1 MSIKYQRQTIGVEKK
16 LGFLYVPAQGQEY
29 MPKKNGEFSILL
41 QGEKKPIKLR
51 YNADHK
57 RVFGLAAWYNK
68 FKVKA
73 GTILDIEL
81 NGSLMKLSLASAAEQ
96 PDNESEESEK
106 LVDISGL
113 SSGIKGNI
121 VEDRIKELIL
131 LYGQGLLNVYKPVV
145 DNRGIDL
152 IVMRN
157 GVFMPIFIQVKSR
170 FNAVQNGSLLIDVGD
185 NTFTPHHSFYI
196 LGVAFN
202 PETLEIEDKL
212 LLVPSKDYAEDS
224 NIMTAKG
231 RTFRRLTVSM
241 KDNTKAAGAKYFIRK
256 SELVEKLMEK
266 FEEMEKYLK

>member
-41 QGEKKPIKLR
+41 QGERKPIKLR

-57 RVFGLAAWYNK
+57 RIFGLAAWYNK
-68 FKVKA
+68 FNVKA
-73 GTILDIEL
+73 GTILNIEL
-81 NGSLMKLSLASAAEQ
+81 DNSLMKLSIASVTEQ
-96 PDNESEESEK
+96 PDDEEEESEK
-106 LVDISGL
+106 LIDISGL

-157 GVFMPIFIQVKSR
+157 GVFMPIFLQVKSR
-170 FNAVQNGSLLIDVGD
+170 FNAVKNGSLLIDVGD
-185 NTFTPHHSFYI
+185 NTFSIHHTFYI
-196 LGVAFN
+196 VGAAFN
-202 PETLEIEDKL
+202 PATLELEDKL
-212 LLVPSKDYAEDS
+212 LFVPSKEYAENS
-224 NIMTAKG
+224 NIMSTNG
-231 RTFRRLTVSM
+231 RKFRRMAVSLK
-241 KDNTKAAGAKYFIRK
+241 KDTKAYGAKYFVRK